1 MAQGG
6 TIEKY
11 LPDPTEGQALIVP
24 NRRESRRPEERAVRA
39 SFSGR
44 YPLAVLAGLLL
55 AASFPKL
62 NLAAFAWIAPA
73 LLLFAALGASGREA
87 FCLGYAAGMA
97 RHLAS
102 LYWMLLIPGSAWLPG
117 LGWIALSAYLALYPA
132 VWAWLVTS
140 AFQSP
145 SREAAI
151 RDFDFRRSILDVRC
165 SASFT
170 QRTLWALFG
179 AALWVSLEMIQARL
193 LTGFPWN
200 LLGVSQHQILP
211 LIQIASVTGVYGISF
226 LIVWASISLLNA
238 AVVMFA
244 RPSARWTCI
253 AELILPLLALAGV
266 LGFGFYQLRH
276 QPVSGHEL
284 KVAFVQPGTPQ
295 TRIWTRAEDAKRFQ
309 ELLELTERALVSGPD
324 LLVWPEA
331 AVPEPLRYHQPTWR
345 AVTELA
351 RKHKLWI
358 MVCADELKARP
369 GAEDET
375 DYLNSSFLI
384 NPDGQV
390 AARYDKQHLLM
401 FGEYVPLQR
410 WLPFMKRLTH
420 AQGGYVPGPR
430 PVQFPMASL
439 RAQASV
445 LICYEDVLPQLV
457 RGYVGGDTDFL
468 VNESNNGWFGE
479 SAQQWQHAVNASFRA
494 VENGVPLLA
503 CSDNGLTYWADANGR
518 LRQVLADDKGRAY
531 GAGFMTAQI
540 PLRSAGEARAATF
553 YNRHGDW
560 FGWACLGFAM
570 ALPVWRLARRT
581 SPALSRAKDFPPPLQ
596 AKIKN

>member
-11 LPDPTEGQALIVP
+11 LPGPKEGRVLTVPFRGDSLRVKRRAARAL
-24 NRRESRRPEERAVRA
+24 
-39 SFSGR
+39 FDGR
-44 YPLAVLAGLLL
+44 YPLAALAGLLL
-55 AASFPKL
+55 AASFPKF

-73 LLLFAALGASGREA
+73 LLLYAALGVSGGKA
-87 FCLGYAAGMA
+87 FRLGYAAGLA
-97 RHLAS
+97 RNLAS

-117 LGWIALSAYLALYPA
+117 LGWLALSAYLSLYPA
-132 VWAWLVTS
+132 LWVSLVS
-140 AFQSP
+140 SVASP
-145 SREAAI
+145 PTGNANRALE
-151 RDFDFRRSILDVRC
+151 VRC
-165 SASFT
+165 SVFGVRCSEFLPDSRA

-200 LLGVSQHQILP
+200 LLGVSQRQFVP
-211 LIQIASVTGVYGISF
+211 LIQVASVTGVYGISF
-226 LIVWASISLLNA
+226 LIVWTSISLLSA
-238 AVVMFA
+238 AMVML
-244 RPSARWTCI
+244 RRSSARWMCI
-253 AELILPLLALAGV
+253 TELLLPLLAVAGV

-276 QPVSGHEL
+276 QPVPGQEL

-309 ELLELTERALVSGPD
+309 ELLELTERALETKPG
-324 LLVWPEA
+324 LLIWPEA

-351 RKHKLWI
+351 RRHQVWI
-358 MVCADELKARP
+358 MVCADELKTRP

-401 FGEYVPLQR
+401 FGEYVPLQP
-410 WLPFMKRLTH
+410 WLPFMKRFTH
-420 AQGGYVPGPR
+420 AQGVYVPGLR
-430 PVQFPMASL
+430 PVPFAMPSL
-439 RAQASV
+439 QAKASV
-445 LICYEDVLPQLV
+445 LICYEDVLSQLV

-479 SAQQWQHAVNASFRA
+479 SAQQWQHSANASFRA

-503 CSDNGLTYWADANGR
+503 CSDNGLSYWADANGR
-518 LRQVLADDKGRAY
+518 MRQVLADDKGRVY

-540 PLRSAGEARAATF
+540 PLRSAGEARAPTF

-560 FGWACLGFAM
+560 FGWACLGSTVV
-570 ALPVWRLARRT
+570 LPVWRLAWRRANPCQGAT
-581 SPALSRAKDFPPPLQ
+581 QKRINKM
-596 AKIKN
+596 